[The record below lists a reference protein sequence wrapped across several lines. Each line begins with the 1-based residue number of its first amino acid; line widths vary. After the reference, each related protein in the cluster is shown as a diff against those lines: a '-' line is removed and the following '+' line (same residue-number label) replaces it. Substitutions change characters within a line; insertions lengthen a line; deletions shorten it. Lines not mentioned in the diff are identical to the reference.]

1 VRSWAHRG
9 GRGRPGGGGLRVDS
23 AAGVT
28 DGEDEVAGV
37 ELRRGGGAARPSRNF
52 GEY

>member
-1 VRSWAHRG
+1 VEGG
-9 GRGRPGGGGLRVDS
+9 GRGGGLRVDS

-37 ELRRGGGAARPSRNF
+37 ELRRGGSRNF
-52 GEY
+52 GEYRIIHH